1 MMDMDRSFNIG
12 RIRSGL
18 ALLLSLLICATALR
32 LGSTLTTPNLGWYA
46 GLAKPDFNP
55 PNWVFPVAWTTLF
68 CLMAVSLWLVVR
80 ASGGW
85 IASNRALLPFGV
97 QLVLNVAWS
106 YAFFAHQNPFAG
118 VCVIIAL
125 IAAIIWTI
133 VAFARRDRL
142 AAWLLVPYL
151 GWVMFATALNVTIW
165 RLNA

>member
-1 MMDMDRSFNIG
+1 MDMDRSFNIG
-12 RIRSGL
+12 RVQSGL
-18 ALLLSLLICATALR
+18 AFLLSLLICATALR
-32 LGSTLTTPNLGWYA
+32 LGSILTTPNLGWYA
-46 GLAKPDFNP
+46 TLAKPTFNP
-55 PNWVFPVAWTTLF
+55 PNWAFPVAWTIIF
-68 CLMAVSLWLVVR
+68 CLMALSLWLIVR

-106 YAFFAHQNPFAG
+106 YAFFAHQSPLSG

-142 AAWLLVPYL
+142 AAWLLAPYL
-151 GWVMFATALNVTIW
+151 GWVMFATVLNVAIW